1 MKFANLALSL
11 SLLSLPAFSGEL
23 PDATVAKILGLT
35 SVTHTVRSIS
45 AYGHKATD
53 VTYQDAQGKELV
65 TLRLAPA
72 EQFAMWKSVTG
83 IQMQPFPALGGDA
96 FQYKEFR
103 SVCAKS
109 GASAVCATP
118 DFLNK
123 SKPISDAQLAELIKA
138 AF

>member
-1 MKFANLALSL
+1 MKIASLALSL
-11 SLLSLPAFSGEL
+11 SLLSLPAFAGEV
-23 PDATVAKILGLT
+23 PDATVAKILGLPA
-35 SVTHTVRSIS
+35 VKHTVRPIS
-45 AYGHKATD
+45 AYGIKATD
-53 VTYQDAQGKELV
+53 VIYQNAQGTELV

-83 IQMQPFPALGGDA
+83 IQMAPFPALGGDA
-96 FQYKEFR
+96 FQYKEIR

-118 DFLNK
+118 DVLNRT
-123 SKPISDAQLAELIKA
+123 KPISDAQLAELIKA